1 MIAAASATG
10 VSSTVQILQSPISG
24 ESARDFCANRLE
36 NARSRYIHRVLIWF
50 RIANHRS
57 VRDEQ
62 VLSLEPG
69 NVDGGGE
76 RVREAGDLRLLPLV
90 AIYGPNASGK
100 SNVLGGLAFMRDAV
114 VYSHRIFSPDGGVPR
129 QPFAWSEKGA
139 EPSLFEIAFKIDGV
153 RYEYGFCSDDQQFV
167 EEWLYAYPSAR
178 KQTWFER
185 DGDELKFGEHLHGEN
200 RTIEKVTRP
209 NSLFLSAAAQNR
221 HAQLSPVFRWFAA
234 LRAHNLP
241 TAIGG
246 RFRRGSLPPR
256 ANFARWW
263 TPPASVPADGQT
275 ISQAPSGHDVR
286 RARFRD
292 LLRAADFGIVDVEV
306 LDDSALGRRV
316 MVKHRS
322 ERDDAWLPLQEE
334 SHGTQ
339 QVFALAPVALDA
351 LASGSP
357 LLVDELEAS
366 LHPLLSLELVEAFN
380 DPRQNPRNAQ
390 LLFTTHDTTLLGSLL
405 GSEPLRR
412 DQVWLTEKDDE
423 GATRLYPLTDFR
435 PRKEENL
442 ERGYLQ
448 GRYGAIPFLERLIRD
463 PADQG

>member
-1 MIAAASATG
+1 M
-10 VSSTVQILQSPISG
+10 Q
-24 ESARDFCANRLE
+24 
-36 NARSRYIHRVLIWF
+36 
-50 RIANHRS
+50 
-57 VRDEQ
+57 
-62 VLSLEPG
+62 
-69 NVDGGGE
+69 
-76 RVREAGDLRLLPLV
+76 LLPSL

-100 SNVLGGLAFMRDAV
+100 SNVLGGLAFMRYAV
-114 VYSHRIFSPDGGVPR
+114 VHSHRFFAPEGGVPR
-129 QPFAWSEKGA
+129 QTFAWGDKAA

-153 RYEYGFCSDDQQFV
+153 RYEYGFCADDQRFI

-200 RTIEKVTRP
+200 RTIERVTRP

-221 HAQLSPVFRWFAA
+221 HAQLSPVFRQFVAIRTHNLRTQA
-234 LRAHNLP
+234 GERLRAGALSP
-241 TAIGG
+241 RDEFAQWWSRAI
-246 RFRRGSLPPR
+246 S
-256 ANFARWW
+256 
-263 TPPASVPADGQT
+263 TPAEGQT
-275 ISQAPSGHDVR
+275 SAEVPSGHDVR
-286 RARFRD
+286 KAGFRD
-292 LLRAADFGIVDVEV
+292 LLRAADFGIVDVDV
-306 LDDSALGRRV
+306 LGDSASGRRV

-322 ERDDAWLPLQEE
+322 ARDDAWLPLHEE

-339 QVFALAPVALDA
+339 QVFTLAPCA

-357 LLVDELEAS
+357 LLVDELDAS
-366 LHPLLSLELVEAFN
+366 LHPLLSLKLVEAFN

-405 GSEPLRR
+405 GAEPLRR

-423 GATRLYPLTDFR
+423 GATKLYPLTDFR

-448 GRYGAIPFLERLIRD
+448 GRYGAIPFLERLVRD
-463 PADQG
+463 LTDHG

>member
-1 MIAAASATG
+1 
-10 VSSTVQILQSPISG
+10 
-24 ESARDFCANRLE
+24 
-36 NARSRYIHRVLIWF
+36 VLIWF
-50 RIANHRS
+50 RLANHRS
-57 VRDEQ
+57 IRDEQ

-69 NVDGGGE
+69 NVDGSGE
-76 RVREAGDLRLLPLV
+76 RVREDGGTRLLPSV

-100 SNVLGGLAFMRDAV
+100 SNVLGGLAFMRNAV
-114 VYSHRIFSPDGGVPR
+114 VQSHRFFAPDGGVPR
-129 QPFAWSEKGA
+129 QPFAWGDKA
-139 EPSLFEIAFKIDGV
+139 AQPSLFEIAFKIDGV
-153 RYEYGFCSDDQQFV
+153 RYEYGFCADDQRFT

-185 DGDELKFGEHLHGEN
+185 DGDEFKFGEHLHGEN
-200 RTIEKVTRP
+200 RTIERVTRP

-221 HAQLSPVFRWFAA
+221 HAQLSPVFRQFATI
-234 LRAHNLP
+234 RSHNLRTP
-241 TAIGG
+241 ITG
-246 RFRRGSLPPR
+246 RFRTGGLSPRHRFALWWEPPGS
-256 ANFARWW
+256 
-263 TPPASVPADGQT
+263 TPILEQPGAEGPGTD
-275 ISQAPSGHDVR
+275 DVR
-286 RARFRD
+286 KAGFRD

-306 LDDSALGRRV
+306 LSDSESGRRV
-316 MVKHRS
+316 MVKHRN
-322 ERDDAWLPLQEE
+322 ERDDAWLPLEEE

-339 QVFALAPVALDA
+339 QVFTLAPAVLDA

-357 LLVDELEAS
+357 LLVDELDAS
-366 LHPLLSLELVEAFN
+366 LHPLLSLKLIEAFN

-423 GATRLYPLTDFR
+423 GATKLYPLTEFR

-448 GRYGAIPFLERLIRD
+448 GRYGAVPFLERLIRD
-463 PADQG
+463 LTGQG

>member
-1 MIAAASATG
+1 M
-10 VSSTVQILQSPISG
+10 
-24 ESARDFCANRLE
+24 
-36 NARSRYIHRVLIWF
+36 LIWV

-76 RVREAGDLRLLPLV
+76 RVRDQGGVRLLPSI

-100 SNVLGGLAFMRDAV
+100 SNVLDGLAFIRYAV
-114 VYSHRIFSPDGGVPR
+114 VFSHRIFSPEGGIPR
-129 QPFAWSEKGA
+129 QPFAWGDKLA
-139 EPSLFEIAFKIDGV
+139 EPSVFEIALKLDGL
-153 RYEYGFCSDDQQFV
+153 RYEYGFCADDQRFT

-185 DGDELKFGEHLHGEN
+185 EGDEIKFGEHLHGEN

-209 NSLFLSAAAQNR
+209 NSLFLSAAAQNQ
-221 HAQLSPVFRWFAA
+221 HAQLAPVFRGIYAIHVHG
-234 LRAHNLP
+234 LRVPFTGTIPL
-241 TAIGG
+241 
-246 RFRRGSLPPR
+246 SPR
-256 ANFARWW
+256 ENFARWW
-263 TPPASVPADGQT
+263 TRRP
-275 ISQAPSGHDVR
+275 SQMLGAGLAQGLGDHDEGK
-286 RARFRD
+286 ARFRD

-306 LDDSALGRRV
+306 VDDLERGHRV
-316 MVKHRS
+316 RVKHRS
-322 ERDDAWLPLQEE
+322 GRDDAWLPLQEE

-357 LLVDELEAS
+357 LLVDEFERS
-366 LHPLLSLELVEAFN
+366 LHPLLSLKLIEAFN
-380 DPRQNPRNAQ
+380 DPKQNPHNAQ
-390 LLFTTHDTTLLGSLL
+390 LLFTTHDTALLGSLL
-405 GSEPLRR
+405 GAEPLRR
-412 DQVWLTEKDDE
+412 DQVWLTEKDDD

-448 GRYGAIPFLERLIRD
+448 GRYGAIPFLERLIR
-463 PADQG
+463 GSE

>member
-1 MIAAASATG
+1 M
-10 VSSTVQILQSPISG
+10 
-24 ESARDFCANRLE
+24 
-36 NARSRYIHRVLIWF
+36 LIWF

-57 VRDEQ
+57 IRDEQ

-69 NVDGGGE
+69 NVDGDGE
-76 RVREAGDLRLLPLV
+76 RVREVGDLRLLPSV

-100 SNVLGGLAFMRDAV
+100 SNVLGGLAFMRYAV
-114 VYSHRIFSPDGGVPR
+114 VHSHRTFSPEGGVPR
-129 QPFAWSEKGA
+129 QPFAWGEKVA
-139 EPSLFEIAFKIDGV
+139 EPSLFEIAFKIAGV
-153 RYEYGFCSDDQQFV
+153 RYEYGFCADDQRFI

-185 DGDELKFGEHLHGEN
+185 DGDEFKFGEHLHGEN
-200 RTIEKVTRP
+200 RTIEKLTRP

-221 HAQLSPVFRWFAA
+221 HAQLSPVFRRFAA
-234 LRAHNLP
+234 IRAHNLRV
-241 TAIGG
+241 AVSGS
-246 RFRRGSLPPR
+246 FRGGSLSPR
-256 ANFARWW
+256 DNFALWW
-263 TPPASVPADGQT
+263 TRRPSMPAEGQT
-275 ISQAPSGHDVR
+275 SPEVPSDRDVR
-286 RARFRD
+286 KAQFRD

-306 LDDSALGRRV
+306 VGDSALRRRV

-339 QVFALAPVALDA
+339 QVFALAPAALDA

-366 LHPLLSLELVEAFN
+366 LHPLLSLKLVEAFN

>member
-1 MIAAASATG
+1 M
-10 VSSTVQILQSPISG
+10 
-24 ESARDFCANRLE
+24 
-36 NARSRYIHRVLIWF
+36 LIWF
-50 RIANHRS
+50 RLANHRS
-57 VRDEQ
+57 IRDEQ

-69 NVDGGGE
+69 NVDGSSD
-76 RVREAGDLRLLPLV
+76 RVREAGDLRLLPSV

-100 SNVLGGLAFMRDAV
+100 SNVLGGLAFMCHAV
-114 VYSHRIFSPDGGVPR
+114 VYSHRIFSPEGGVPR
-129 QPFAWSEKGA
+129 QPFAWGDQAAK
-139 EPSLFEIAFKIDGV
+139 PSLFEIAFKIDGV
-153 RYEYGFCSDDQQFV
+153 RYEYGFGADDQRFI

-200 RTIEKVTRP
+200 RTIEKLTRP

-234 LRAHNLP
+234 IRAHNLR
-241 TAIGG
+241 TAVS
-246 RFRRGSLPPR
+246 GSLQGGSSPR
-256 ANFARWW
+256 ETFAQWW
-263 TPPASVPADGQT
+263 TRHPSTPAGRQT
-275 ISQAPSGHDVR
+275 GAQRPRGHDVR
-286 RARFRD
+286 MARFRD

-306 LDDSALGRRV
+306 VGDAASSRRV

-322 ERDDAWLPLQEE
+322 ERDDAWLPLEEE

-339 QVFALAPVALDA
+339 QVFALAPAALDA

-366 LHPLLSLELVEAFN
+366 LHPLLSQKLVEAFH
-380 DPRQNPRNAQ
+380 DPRQNPHNAQ

-448 GRYGAIPFLERLIRD
+448 GRYGAIPFLERLIGD

>member
-1 MIAAASATG
+1 
-10 VSSTVQILQSPISG
+10 
-24 ESARDFCANRLE
+24 
-36 NARSRYIHRVLIWF
+36 VLIWF
-50 RIANHRS
+50 RLANHRS
-57 VRDEQ
+57 IRDEQ

-76 RVREAGDLRLLPLV
+76 RVRAADGLRLLPSL
-90 AIYGPNASGK
+90 AIYGANASGK
-100 SNVLGGLAFMRDAV
+100 SNVLGGLAFMRHAV
-114 VYSHRIFSPDGGVPR
+114 VNSHRFFSPDGGVPR
-129 QPFAWSEKGA
+129 QPFAWGDKVT

-153 RYEYGFCSDDQQFV
+153 RYEYGFCTDDQRFT

-209 NSLFLSAAAQNR
+209 NSLFLSAAAQNS

-234 LRAHNLP
+234 IRGHNLSAP
-241 TAIGG
+241 PSQ
-246 RFRRGSLPPR
+246 SLPLSPR
-256 ANFARWW
+256 TRFAQWW
-263 TPPASVPADGQT
+263 TQRTSTSVEGQASSSALDD
-275 ISQAPSGHDVR
+275 HDLSKV
-286 RARFRD
+286 RFRD
-292 LLRAADFGIVDVEV
+292 LLRTADFGIEDVEV
-306 LDDSALGRRV
+306 PDARVLSSRV

-322 ERDDAWLPLQEE
+322 ERDDAWLSLQDE

-351 LASGSP
+351 LASGAP

-366 LHPLLSLELVEAFN
+366 LHPLLSLKLVEMFH
-380 DPRQNPRNAQ
+380 DPQQNPRNAQ

-448 GRYGAIPFLERLIRD
+448 GRYGAIPFLAQLIRD
-463 PADQG
+463 PADKG

>member
-1 MIAAASATG
+1 
-10 VSSTVQILQSPISG
+10 
-24 ESARDFCANRLE
+24 
-36 NARSRYIHRVLIWF
+36 VLIWF
-50 RIANHRS
+50 RLANHRS
-57 VRDEQ
+57 IRDEQ

-76 RVREAGDLRLLPLV
+76 RVRNAGDLRLLPSV

-100 SNVLGGLAFMRDAV
+100 SNVLGGLAFMRYAV
-114 VYSHRIFSPDGGVPR
+114 ECSHRMFSPEGGVPR
-129 QPFAWSEKGA
+129 QPFAWGKKSA

-153 RYEYGFCSDDQQFV
+153 RYEYGFCADDQRFI
-167 EEWLYAYPSAR
+167 EEWLYAHPSAR

-185 DGDELKFGEHLHGEN
+185 DGDEFKFGEHLHGEN
-200 RTIEKVTRP
+200 RTIEKITRP

-234 LRAHNLP
+234 IRAHNLRP
-241 TAIGG
+241 AVSGSFRGG
-246 RFRRGSLPPR
+246 ALPAR
-256 ANFARWW
+256 EKFAQWW
-263 TPPASVPADGQT
+263 TRRPSTPAEGHTSSEVPSD
-275 ISQAPSGHDVR
+275 HDVR
-286 RARFRD
+286 KARFRD

-306 LDDSALGRRV
+306 LDDSASRRRV

-322 ERDDAWLPLQEE
+322 ELDDVRGLAGAWLPLQEE

-339 QVFALAPVALDA
+339 QVFALAPAALDA

-366 LHPLLSLELVEAFN
+366 LHPLLSLKLVEAFN

-412 DQVWLTEKDDE
+412 DQVWLTEKDDD

-435 PRKEENL
+435 PRKEEHL

-463 PADQG
+463 PADQGDE